1 VKWFGFPIAGPPN
14 VTLFSML
21 GAAGIIEIVC
31 GTLVALGLFTRYAA
45 IIISGQMAVAYWMFH
60 APASFYPILNSGD
73 AAILYTFVFLLFVFT
88 GPGAWSLDS
97 LLNARSRRSGTARA
111 TRIDVR
117 SLENP

>member
-1 VKWFGFPIAGPPN
+1 
-14 VTLFSML
+14 
-21 GAAGIIEIVC
+21 
-31 GTLVALGLFTRYAA
+31 
-45 IIISGQMAVAYWMFH
+45 MFH

-88 GPGAWSLDS
+88 GPGTWSLDS
-97 LLNARSRRSGTARA
+97 LLNAGPKRSETARA